1 MSFLFIDI
9 ETDDSEGCGLDPQRS
24 QLVTFQAMTSAK
36 NPLIIPEPKNL
47 EVLKEKLE
55 NNTAV
60 GHNIKFEAKFLK
72 HHFGITLRDVYDTM
86 IAEQIIQGGT
96 QPYIGLKELVFKYC
110 GGTLDK
116 SEQRSFKMGGQL
128 TESQQNYAVQDI
140 LYLPE
145 IMRKQQAKIKSM
157 NLQNTFDIEM
167 KVIPA
172 VAWLELSGIN
182 VDLKKLDEIKIKVL
196 EQKNKT
202 EKILIQELTREQI
215 EITPDTTKQEKASK
229 EPKTLT
235 IIPNLNSPNSLLE
248 ALKAK
253 GYDKLEG
260 TGKKELGKYKGDEL
274 ITNLI
279 LYRQAEKLLSGF
291 VAGFYE
297 TQVKKDGKIEI
308 KSPKYP
314 HPVTKRVHG
323 EFNQYGALS
332 GRFTSHKPNLQQQP
346 SRYREWRQIYTS
358 APENQII
365 ACDLSQIEL
374 RIIGQLAKEPK
385 YIKAYKAN
393 LDLHKE
399 TAAQMFNIPLEQVT
413 KQQREIAKTINFG
426 LNYGMGAQAL
436 KESLKINVD
445 IEVTLEEAQKLKQ
458 TFQRLYPYVTKYLH
472 KVGKEG
478 FQKGEIR
485 TLAGRM
491 CKTKNPNKK
500 EDDYKIKNKGKN
512 LPVQGLCADIL
523 KIAMGNLFLILEP
536 REIKLIN
543 SVHDELV
550 FECKA
555 EEADEVAAIIKNEM
569 EKAGALFLKD
579 IPCIAEVTIA
589 DFWKKE

>member
-1 MSFLFIDI
+1 M
-9 ETDDSEGCGLDPQRS
+9 
-24 QLVTFQAMTSAK
+24 
-36 NPLIIPEPKNL
+36 
-47 EVLKEKLE
+47 
-55 NNTAV
+55 
-60 GHNIKFEAKFLK
+60 
-72 HHFGITLRDVYDTM
+72 IT
-86 IAEQIIQGGT
+86 EQIIQGGT
-96 QPYIGLKELVFKYC
+96 QPYVGLKELVFKYC
-110 GGTLDK
+110 GIMLDK
-116 SEQRSFKMGGQL
+116 SEQRSFKMGAQL
-128 TESQQNYAVQDI
+128 TESQQKYAIQDI

-145 IMRKQQAKIKSM
+145 IMRKQKAKIKLID
-157 NLQNTFDIEM
+157 LQNTVDIEM

-196 EQKNKT
+196 EQKNKAG
-202 EKILIQELTREQI
+202 KFLIHELTREQI
-215 EITPDTTKQEKASK
+215 EITPDTTQEKASEK
-229 EPKTLT
+229 PKTLT
-235 IIPNLNSPNSLLE
+235 IIPNLNSPKSLLE
-248 ALKAK
+248 TLKAK

-260 TGKKELGKYKGDEL
+260 TGKQELGKYKGDEL

-291 VAGFYE
+291 IAGFYE

-314 HPVTKRVHG
+314 HPITKRVHG

-332 GRFTSHKPNLQQQP
+332 GIFTSSKPNLQQQP
-346 SRYREWRQIYTS
+346 SRYREWRQIYTA
-358 APENQII
+358 APGNKIV

-374 RIIGQLAKEPK
+374 RIIGQHAKEPK
-385 YIKAYKAN
+385 YIQAYKAN

-399 TAAQMFNIPLEQVT
+399 TATQMFNVPLESVT

-436 KESLKINVD
+436 KESLKINAD

-458 TFQRLYPYVTKYLH
+458 TFQRLYPHVTKYLN
-472 KVGKEG
+472 KAGEEE

-485 TLAGRM
+485 TLAGRI
-491 CKTKNPNKK
+491 CKTRNPNKK
-500 EDDYKIKNKGKN
+500 EEDYKIKNKGKN

-523 KIAMGNLFLILEP
+523 KIAMGNLFLILES

-550 FECKA
+550 FECKV
-555 EEADEVAAIIKNEM
+555 EKADEVPAIVKTEM
-569 EKAGALFLKD
+569 EKAGNLFLKD
-579 IPCIAEVTIA
+579 LPCIAEVTIA
-589 DFWKKE
+589 DYWNKE